1 MQKSDSF
8 YSRVGSALLLG
19 GLLTFSASSWAEKVV
34 DIVGR
39 EVELPKKVERI
50 LLGEGRLVHSV
61 ALLEGKKPFDRIVGW
76 QGDLRKLDPQ
86 TYAVYKEKFPEIDN
100 IPLIGNTTA
109 ESVSAEKVLTLNPD
123 IAIFGLSG
131 HGPGRSSELVNQLE
145 KSGVPV
151 IFVDFR
157 SQPLKNTVPSIR
169 LLGKALQREDVA
181 ESYIQFYE
189 SNMEKVTKF
198 TRTIADDKKPTVFIE
213 LKAGFTESCCG
224 TAGKG
229 NMGDFIDLAGG
240 KNIAR
245 DLLPGELG
253 QVNLEKVIVE
263 NPNIYIMSGTREPNG
278 KAPGLAMGAQ
288 TTAEQVKATAKPLLE
303 RKGISTLTAVEQDRV
318 YAIWHNYYN
327 SPFNVLAVQAFAT
340 WFYPEQFKDL
350 DPVQTQKELYE
361 KFLAIEPTGVTWLD
375 LNK

>member
-1 MQKSDSF
+1 MQKRDSL
-8 YSRVGSALLLG
+8 YSRISGALLLG
-19 GLLTFSASSWAEKVV
+19 GLLTFSASSWAEKIV

-86 TYAVYKEKFPEIDN
+86 TYAAYHAKFPEIDN

-109 ESVSAEKVLTLNPD
+109 ESVSAEKVLTLHPD

-151 IFVDFR
+151 VFVDFR

-169 LLGKALQREDVA
+169 ILGKALQREDVA
-181 ESYIQFYE
+181 ERYIQFYQD
-189 SNMEKVTKF
+189 NIEKVTKF
-198 TRTIADDKKPTVFIE
+198 TNTVPEDQKPTVFIE
-213 LKAGFTESCCG
+213 LKAGFTETCCG

-253 QVNLEKVIVE
+253 QVNLEKVIVDD
-263 NPNIYIMSGTREPNG
+263 PNIYIMSGGREANS
-278 KAPGLAMGAQ
+278 KAPGLVMGAQ
-288 TTAEQVKATAKPLLE
+288 VNAEQVKASAMPLLE
-303 RKGISTLTAVEQDRV
+303 RKGINSLTAVEQGRV
-318 YAIWHNYYN
+318 YTIWHNFYN

-350 DPVQTQKELYE
+350 DPKQTEKELYE
-361 KFLAIEPTGVTWLD
+361 TFLAIEPTGVTWLD

>member
-1 MQKSDSF
+1 MQKRDTL
-8 YSRVGSALLLG
+8 YGRVGSALLLG
-19 GLLTFSASSWAEKVV
+19 GLLMFSASSWAEKIV

-61 ALLEGKKPFDRIVGW
+61 AVLEGKKPFDRIVGW

-86 TYAVYKEKFPEIDN
+86 TYAAYHAKFPEIDN

-109 ESVSAEKVLTLNPD
+109 ESISAEKVLTLNPD

-151 IFVDFR
+151 VFVDFR
-157 SQPLKNTVPSIR
+157 SQPLKNTVPSMRI
-169 LLGKALQREDVA
+169 LGKALQREDVA

-189 SNMEKVTKF
+189 NNMEKVTKF
-198 TRTIADDKKPTVFIE
+198 TNTIAEDKKPTVFIE
-213 LKAGFTESCCG
+213 LKAGFTEACCG

-240 KNIAR
+240 KNIAK

-253 QVNLEKVIVE
+253 TVNLEKVIVDD
-263 NPNIYIMSGTREPNG
+263 PNIYIMSGGREPNG

-288 TTAEQVKATAKPLLE
+288 TNAEQVKASAKPLLE

-340 WFYPEQFKDL
+340 WFYPEEFKEQ
-350 DPVQTQKELYE
+350 DPKQTEKELYE
-361 KFLAIEPTGVTWLD
+361 TFLAIEPTGVTWLD